1 MFYESFFVFFTHS
14 REVVNRNNIVGSKI
28 NNNRDLINN
37 ITMIITIRIA
47 ILMKGTMNN
56 IMLMIINTTIQN
68 PTQVKEK

>member
-1 MFYESFFVFFTHS
+1 MQILNS